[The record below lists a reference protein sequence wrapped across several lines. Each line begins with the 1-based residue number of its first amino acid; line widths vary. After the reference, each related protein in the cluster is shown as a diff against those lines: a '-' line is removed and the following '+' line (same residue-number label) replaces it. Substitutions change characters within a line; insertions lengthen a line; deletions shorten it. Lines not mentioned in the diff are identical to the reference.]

1 MDLIFYNSGQG
12 FGGPCFNLPGGGG
25 GGGGRASEPRESP
38 LAMALMNVTLK
49 VLGELIDFTRDTHL
63 TSVELTFEGPAG
75 DDFQL

>member
-12 FGGPCFNLPGGGG
+12 FGGPCFNLS

-49 VLGELIDFTRDTHL
+49 VLGELIDFTTNAL
-63 TSVELTFEGPAG
+63 TWTS
-75 DDFQL
+75 

>member
-12 FGGPCFNLPGGGG
+12 FGGPCFNLSG

-49 VLGELIDFTRDTHL
+49 VLGELIDFTTNAL
-63 TSVELTFEGPAG
+63 TWTS
-75 DDFQL
+75 